1 MSLSLKGLSMEKKYD
16 KTYPLSVLQD
26 LIDEIQEA
34 ENTDAIKKATL
45 DLIDAVERYV
55 RQECSRSTLISR
67 KEFLKKTD
75 GI

>member
-1 MSLSLKGLSMEKKYD
+1 MEKKYD